1 MFVRITQPQWLQSR
15 SRGRG
20 VALRLR
26 ALAAAAAL
34 GIGLG
39 LAGCA
44 AVEPQVY
51 SQETPAL
58 DVRRYFDGRLVGHGM
73 VLERSGKVSRRFV
86 VEIRATWRGET
97 GTLEEDFVWSDGERQ
112 QRAWTLRPVPGQ
124 PGRWT
129 GTAGDV
135 RGQAEGTAIG
145 NTLHWRYTLQVT
157 TREGKR
163 YDVDFDD
170 WMHLVDEQ
178 VLLNR
183 AVMRFYGIRVGE
195 LQVAFSKP

>member
-1 MFVRITQPQWLQSR
+1 MFLRSTQPHLFQPR
-15 SRGRG
+15 SRPRG
-20 VALRLR
+20 ASLRLR
-26 ALAAAAAL
+26 ALAAVAAL
-34 GIGLG
+34 GVGLG

-86 VEIRATWRGET
+86 VEIRAAWRGET

-112 QRAWTLRPVPGQ
+112 QRVWTLRPVPGQ

-129 GTAGDV
+129 GTAADV
-135 RGQAEGTAIG
+135 RGQAEGTAAG

-157 TREGKR
+157 TRAGQR

-195 LQVAFSKP
+195 LQVAFRKP

>member
-1 MFVRITQPQWLQSR
+1 MFLRSTRLQMLQP
-15 SRGRG
+15 RGRPRG
-20 VALRLR
+20 ASLRLR
-26 ALAAAAAL
+26 ALAAVAAL
-34 GIGLG
+34 GVWLG

-86 VEIRATWRGET
+86 VEIRAAWRGET

-112 QRAWTLRPVPGQ
+112 QRVWTLRPVPGQ

-129 GTAGDV
+129 GTAADV
-135 RGQAEGTAIG
+135 RGQAEGTAAG

-157 TREGKR
+157 ARAGKR

-195 LQVAFSKP
+195 LQVAFRKP

>member
-1 MFVRITQPQWLQSR
+1 MRC
-15 SRGRG
+15 
-20 VALRLR
+20 
-26 ALAAAAAL
+26 AAAAAL

-112 QRAWTLRPVPGQ
+112 QRVWTLRPVPGQ

-129 GTAGDV
+129 GTAADV
-135 RGQAEGTAIG
+135 RGQAEGTAAG

-157 TREGKR
+157 TREGER

-195 LQVAFSKP
+195 LQVAFRKP